1 MTQDLTFNDFTE
13 DMEDLANEV
22 IDMLGDPDMDMSD
35 IMHETVDSSRW
46 TFITA
51 QVGAL
56 LHFESDDAVE
66 RAYEDVRHHEWET
79 WNGLQCAIAYEIV
92 RERVT
97 ELVERGLDEREGLEM
112 EAES

>member
-1 MTQDLTFNDFTE
+1 MTEYTFSDFTE
-13 DMEDLANEV
+13 DMEELASAV
-22 IDMLGDPDMDMSD
+22 IDMLGDPDRDMSD

-51 QVGAL
+51 QVEAL
-56 LHFESDDAVE
+56 LDFESYAAE
-66 RAYEDVRHHEWET
+66 GAYAEVRHHEWET
-79 WNGLQCAIAYEIV
+79 WNGLQCAMAYEIV

-112 EAES
+112 EA